1 MVLPLYSFWHFD
13 DFSWGATRVVVGEKK
28 GGDSHGDVEGKFDSK
43 RLVMK
48 KWEDWEAERT
58 GVRHRRNKF
67 PSSLKTPQD
76 SSPLAFDGLTPRTH
90 SPFFK

>member
-28 GGDSHGDVEGKFDSK
+28 GDSHGDADGKFDSK
-43 RLVMK
+43 RLIMK

-58 GVRHRRNKF
+58 GQRVNRKF
-67 PSSLKTPQD
+67 PLMTPKN
-76 SSPLAFDGLTPRTH
+76 SPIAFDGIKSNH
-90 SPFFK
+90 SPFFKS